1 MLHLYDDAIVNKFRK
16 LFKDSRITI
25 QPPENA
31 IRYAAQLDGD
41 DVKFPLI
48 SINRT
53 NWSIRSSELNF
64 AQSRTGVLDHVNSDN
79 TLSIMKIIPI
89 RLDYQL
95 DVYTIDKKSND
106 EIYRELLFYFLNNP
120 TLEVDIPYT
129 LDTSHVFNL
138 FFNDN
143 IDDNSDT
150 VEHVNKGVLYRY
162 TSTWFCN
169 DAYLFDGPTELSLVP
184 TLSDN
189 MHINDIPIKE
199 V

>member
-143 IDDNSDT
+143 ISPL
-150 VEHVNKGVLYRY
+150 KSISFAIKRKA
-162 TSTWFCN
+162 SSKRSRI
-169 DAYLFDGPTELSLVP
+169 AS
-184 TLSDN
+184 
-189 MHINDIPIKE
+189 PIRLNPSC
-199 V
+199 